1 MDGWDDGT
9 EPLGR
14 GRLAQPLGVWWL
26 AIVGLGVALLLLI
39 TENLQAYGLALGGT
53 LGLLALLRAVLP
65 TRRVGG
71 LSVRSRWVDVT
82 TLLLLGAAV
91 ALLATNLRQI

>member
-1 MDGWDDGT
+1 MDGWDDDA
-9 EPLGR
+9 EPLRR
-14 GRLAQPLGVWWL
+14 GRLGQPLGVWWL
-26 AIVGLGVALLLLI
+26 GVIGLGVALLLLI
-39 TENLQAYGLALGGT
+39 AENLQAYGVALGGT